1 MSTILDVAARAGV
14 SVATVSR
21 VINGSGTVSEKTV
34 KKVMDAID
42 ELSYNPNSAARNL
55 KVKRAG
61 LIIVILPSISNS
73 FYTKIVRGMEDA
85 GRASG
90 YNVLLCTTGG
100 DKSRE
105 ATYLDMVKSRQADGV
120 IFLSSTLTAEEIN
133 TFGKNYPAVLA
144 CENKNDAD
152 VVYVGVN
159 DFDAAYDMTKHLID
173 IGHKNI
179 AMISARG
186 SGSSR
191 LRELGFKKALAE
203 KELSPAAIEY
213 GNYMYAESFEIT
225 LSLLKSK
232 PDTSAIFAIS
242 DVMAIGSA
250 KACHTLGLK
259 VPEDI
264 SIAGFDNITFSRML
278 NTEMTTVSQPRYQIG
293 QSAMQLLIDQIEKGT
308 KKQKSIYLE
317 HSLVIRE
324 STTNKD
330 I

>member
-34 KKVMDAID
+34 KKVMDSID

-55 KVKRAG
+55 KVKKAG
-61 LIIVILPSISNS
+61 LIIVILPSISNT
-73 FYTKIVRGMEDA
+73 FHTKVVRGMEDA

-105 ATYLDMVKSRQADGV
+105 TTYLDMVKSRQADGV
-120 IFLSSTLTAEEIN
+120 IFLSSTLTADELN

-144 CENKNDAD
+144 CENKNDANI
-152 VVYVGVN
+152 VYVGVN
-159 DFDAAYDMTKHLID
+159 DFNAAYDMTTHLID

-179 AMISARG
+179 AMISAKN
-186 SGSSR
+186 SGSPR
-191 LRELGFKKALAE
+191 LRELGFKKALE
-203 KELSPAAIEY
+203 RNNISPAAIVY
-213 GNYMYAESFEIT
+213 GNYVYDESYEAS
-225 LSLLKSK
+225 LSLLKEN
-232 PDTSAIFAIS
+232 PEISAIFAIS
-242 DVMAIGSA
+242 DIMAIGCT

-259 VPEDI
+259 VPEDV
-264 SIAGFDNITFSRML
+264 SIAGFDNITFSQML
-278 NTEMTTVSQPRYQIG
+278 NTELTTVSQPRYQIG
-293 QSAMQLLIDQIEKGT
+293 QSAMQLLIEQIEKGI
-308 KKQKSIYLE
+308 KKQNSIYLE